1 MKHIPVSVLF
11 LAALGAFLAGCDK
24 PGPNPAEVAAS
35 RQQEA
40 DTFNAFLA
48 RAWEARLADSPQ
60 LASRLG
66 RQAGNDRWDD
76 VSVEALDRR
85 HFRVRTDLANM
96 LMLDYTRLDAGQR
109 LSYEL
114 FGNEAERRIELHRW
128 RLYPYVIEPHSGLH
142 TEVPAFL
149 MTVHDIRNEA
159 DAEAY
164 IARLRGIQPLFQQ
177 AEGRLAA
184 SEAAGIVP
192 PKFVFPQ
199 VASRIRTVLIGR
211 PFDRSAMDSALL
223 NDFTDKV
230 AALGLPAE
238 RETSLVAA
246 ARTALVESVQ
256 PAYESLARTLN
267 ALEKKATNDIG
278 AWKLPSGDGYYRAL
292 LRFYTTSDL
301 SPGELHEMGLAEVA
315 RLEDEV
321 RQLAPALGL
330 AGSLPALFKA
340 MGSRPGTYYP
350 DTEAGRAAYLKET
363 ADRLDSMRQ
372 QLGPLFSMPPDET
385 LVVQRVA
392 RVHEPFVPKVFYESG
407 ADQAAYYVNVARM
420 GDLPKHE
427 LEPLA
432 YYEGLP
438 GRHLERSTVRSHKAL
453 PDFRRSFPV
462 MSFTEGW
469 ALYAARLAREAGGYA
484 TPEAE
489 YGRLVME
496 LNRAVDLVV
505 DTGIHA
511 KRWTREDAIKY
522 MLDHTPLSRAVV
534 TRVVE
539 RRAVQPAQGAASA
552 VGLLRI
558 LELRQ
563 RAATELG
570 ERFDL
575 REFHDALL
583 GAGPVPLNA
592 LSREVNDYI
601 ERKRSTPKAPS

>member
-1 MKHIPVSVLF
+1 MKPISVSALL
-11 LAALGAFLAGCDK
+11 LAAVALPLAGCDK
-24 PGPNPAEVAAS
+24 PGPNPAEIAAE

-48 RAWEARLADSPQ
+48 RVWEARLADSPQ

-66 RQAGNDRWDD
+66 LQAGKDRWDD

-128 RLYPYVIEPHSGLH
+128 RLYPYVIEPHNGLH
-142 TEVPAFL
+142 VEVPAFL
-149 MTVHDIRNEA
+149 MRVHDIGNEA

-199 VASRIRTVLIGR
+199 VASRIRAVLTGR
-211 PFDRSAMDSALL
+211 PFDRSSADSALL
-223 NDFTDKV
+223 KDFTDKV

-238 RETSLVAA
+238 RQASLVAA

-267 ALEKKATNDIG
+267 ALEKKATSDIG

-292 LRFYTTSDL
+292 MRFYTTSDL
-301 SPGELHEMGLAEVA
+301 SPGEMHEIGLAEVA
-315 RLEDEV
+315 RLEDEL
-321 RQLAPALGL
+321 RQLAPALG
-330 AGSLPALFKA
+330 AGSALPALFKA
-340 MGSRPGTYYP
+340 MTSRAGSYYP
-350 DTEAGRAAYLKET
+350 DTEAGRDAYLKDT

-372 QLGPLFSMPPDET
+372 QLGALFGAMPGDP

-392 RVHEPFVPKVFYESG
+392 KAHEAFAARASYESA
-407 ADQAAYYVNVARM
+407 ADQGAYYVNVARM
-420 GDLPKHE
+420 GDLPKYE
-427 LEPLA
+427 LESLA
-432 YYEGLP
+432 YHEGLP
-438 GRHLERSTVRSHKAL
+438 GRHLERSTARSLKDL
-453 PDFRRSFPV
+453 PEFRRSFPV

-489 YGRLVME
+489 FGRLVME
-496 LNRAVDLVV
+496 LNRAADLVV
-505 DTGIHA
+505 DTGIHV
-511 KRWTREDAIKY
+511 KRWTRDEAIKY
-522 MLDHTPLSRAVV
+522 MLDHTPLSRPAA
-534 TRVVE
+534 TRAVE
-539 RRAVQPAQGAASA
+539 RLALQPAQGAAGT

-563 RAATELG
+563 RAETELG

-575 REFHDALL
+575 REFHDAVL

-592 LSREVNDYI
+592 LTREVGDYI
-601 ERKRSTPKAPS
+601 ELKRSNPKAP

>member
-11 LAALGAFLAGCDK
+11 LAAVGTLLAGCEK
-24 PGPNPAEVAAS
+24 PGPNPAEVAAG

-40 DTFNAFLA
+40 DAFNVFLA

-66 RQAGNDRWDD
+66 RPAGKDRWDD

-128 RLYPYVIEPHSGLH
+128 RLYPYVIEPDGGLH

-149 MTVHDIRNEA
+149 MTVHDIGNEA

-164 IARLRGIQPLFQQ
+164 IARLRGIQPLFRQV
-177 AEGRLAA
+177 EGRLAA

-192 PKFVFPQ
+192 PKFVFPR
-199 VASRIRTVLIGR
+199 VAAQIRTVLAGR
-211 PFDRSAMDSALL
+211 PFDRSSADSALL
-223 NDFTDKV
+223 KDFTGKV

-238 RETSLVAA
+238 RQASLLAS

-256 PAYESLARTLN
+256 PAYESLARALGG
-267 ALEKKATNDIG
+267 LEKKATNEIG
-278 AWKLPSGDGYYRAL
+278 AWNLPSGDGYYRAL

-301 SPGELHEMGLAEVA
+301 SPGELHEMGVAEVA
-315 RLEDEV
+315 RLEDEL
-321 RQLAPALGL
+321 RQRAPALGVT
-330 AGSLPALFKA
+330 GPLPALFKA
-340 MGSRPGTYYP
+340 MGNRPGAFYANTA
-350 DTEAGRAAYLKET
+350 AGRAAYLKDA

-372 QLGPLFSMPPDET
+372 KLGTQFTMTPAEP
-385 LVVQRVA
+385 LVVRPVA
-392 RVHEPFVPKVFYESG
+392 SEQGPFVPTSFY
-407 ADQAAYYVNVARM
+407 AAGTAQGSYFVDVARM
-420 GDLPKHE
+420 EELPKHG
-427 LEPLA
+427 LEALA
-432 YYEGLP
+432 YREGLP
-438 GRHLERSTVRSHKAL
+438 GRHLERSSARSSKAL

-462 MSFTEGW
+462 LSYTDGW
-469 ALYAARLAREAGGYA
+469 ALYATRLAGEAGGYA
-484 TPEAE
+484 MPEGD
-489 YGRLVME
+489 YGRLLLE
-496 LNRAVDLVV
+496 LNHAVELVV

-511 KRWTREDAIKY
+511 KRWTRDDAIKY
-522 MLDHTPLSRAVV
+522 VLDHTPLSRAAASRLVE
-534 TRVVE
+534 RVV
-539 RRAVQPAQGAASA
+539 VQPAQGAAST

-558 LELRQ
+558 VELRQ
-563 RAATELG
+563 RAVAELG

-575 REFHDALL
+575 REFHDAVL

-592 LSREVNDYI
+592 LSREVGDYI
-601 ERKRSTPKAPS
+601 ERKRSTPKALS